1 MKKIKNIVF
10 LALVSL
16 ALNVQAQNCTPDTT
30 IKVAGFYPSKL
41 ADGNVGTA
49 YNQTVMV
56 LSFKDTSV
64 VVAGSKQNV
73 TIDSLKLTKVMGLP
87 TGMGY
92 VCFEPRCIYLPS
104 KVRCIKLNGTPTTSG
119 VYPLKFAITAYAKV
133 NGFIP
138 VAQPDT
144 IKNFSITI
152 TGGTAE
158 ITENSLTSIRVY
170 PNPVTNQIFVS
181 GCKIKPQV
189 YNALGAEINITMIEE
204 NGLWSAN
211 VSNLDAGIYFMTSS
225 GIHTQ
230 WIKE

>member
-1 MKKIKNIVF
+1 MKTIRHIVF
-10 LALVSL
+10 LALTSMAV
-16 ALNVQAQNCTPDTT
+16 AVQAQNCTPDTT
-30 IKVAGFYPSKL
+30 IKVPGFYPNKL

-64 VVAGSKQNV
+64 VVGGSKQNV
-73 TIDSLKLTKVMGLP
+73 TIDSLKLTKVIGLP

-104 KVRCIKLNGTPTTSG
+104 KVRCIKLNGTPTQSG
-119 VYPLKFAITAYAKV
+119 VFPLKCAITAYAKV

-152 TGGTAE
+152 TGGTAQ

-181 GCKIKPQV
+181 GCSTKPII
-189 YNALGAEINITMIEE
+189 YNALGAQVNLKLIEE
-204 NGLWSAN
+204 NNLWSAD
-211 VSNLDAGIYFMTSS
+211 VSELKAGIYFMTSGS
-225 GIHTQ
+225 VHTQ

>member
-1 MKKIKNIVF
+1 MKTIKHIVF

-16 ALNVQAQNCTPDTT
+16 AVTVQAQNCTPDTT
-30 IKVAGFYPSKL
+30 IKVAGFYPNKL

-49 YNQTVMV
+49 YSQTVMV

-64 VVAGSKQNV
+64 TVGGSQQKV
-73 TIDSLKLTKVMGLP
+73 TIDSLKLTKVIGLP
-87 TGMGY
+87 AGLGY

-104 KVRCIKLNGTPTTSG
+104 KVRCIKLSGTPTVSG

-138 VAQPDT
+138 VSQPDT

-152 TGGTAE
+152 TGGTAQ
-158 ITENSLTSIRVY
+158 ITENSVTSIRVY

-181 GCKIKPQV
+181 GCTSKPQI
-189 YNALGAEINITMIEE
+189 YNALGAEINLNMMEE
-204 NGLWSAN
+204 NGLWSAD
-211 VSNLDAGIYFMTSS
+211 VSSLNSGIYFMTSS